1 MRALQRSS
9 VGCVVAAV
17 LATTSCSPPLRP
29 RERSVIVV
37 TLDTTRAD
45 RIGAFGGT
53 AVPTPHLDRI
63 AREGTLFENASS
75 VVPLT
80 LPSHAT
86 LFTGRYPASH
96 GARHNGFYRVRDAEL
111 TLAETLKA
119 AGFSTAAFL
128 GAYVLN
134 RGFGLEQGF
143 DLYVDF
149 KDPGDRDPTDL
160 LNEAHRTADE
170 VNARVFE
177 WLEDPPQG
185 RFFLWIHY
193 FDPHMP
199 YAPPEGAGRELHG
212 SGYDREISYLDAC
225 FGDLVER
232 LESSGLLERSI
243 LVVVGDHGESLG
255 EHREGTHGVFLYEA
269 AMHVPW
275 MMRAPGLLPQGKRI
289 SGPVS
294 TVDLAPT
301 ILDLLALPALP
312 DAQGVSLVPRIE
324 GRDGDRDEVVFGESY
339 MPRIEFGWSEL
350 RMARDA
356 RFKYIQAPREELY
369 DLVDDPHEQRNLV
382 SVEVERARA
391 MAAAVE
397 RWVEATTDENTA
409 GAERGLSPEELERL
423 RGLGYLAGGA
433 VGQGD
438 GALTGLD
445 PKDGME
451 YSVRVEE
458 ARLAR
463 SAGERERAIAIL
475 EGVLREDSTNS
486 LAVGMLLKTYVEA
499 ERYDDAER
507 VALASIEAGKQASH
521 MPSTFL
527 RQTRLRLAALY
538 HVQGRGSDAAAA
550 YREALEGWVADDS
563 TTAISLQGLK
573 TAVGPEIALQVFD
586 GLLET
591 DPDHPVALS
600 GKMEIELAR
609 GDRDAAM
616 RTAQRVVREE
626 AASTLPGGFL
636 VEAGRMLLDGGD
648 PEGAADLFRVAVE
661 KLGRQADLLGYLG
674 TALLSAGR
682 VDEARTALE
691 EAKSLR
697 PEDPRPHFYLGN
709 IALLRNEEEQ
719 ARAHYREALTHD
731 PDWTE
736 PLDNLALWLIAQGR
750 SDEAV
755 ATLTDALARNPDD
768 ARAQELLRRLKA
780 GREASRGASR

>member
-1 MRALQRSS
+1 VGALLAI
-9 VGCVVAAV
+9 AAC
-17 LATTSCSPPLRP
+17 AHPEEP
-29 RERSVIVV
+29 RDRSVIVV

-45 RIGAFGGT
+45 RVGAFGGA
-53 AVPTPHLDRI
+53 AVPTPHLDRV
-63 AREGTLFENASS
+63 AREGTIFEDASS

-111 TLAETLKA
+111 TLAEALKA
-119 AGFSTAAFL
+119 AGFETVAFL

-143 DLYVDF
+143 DLYVDL
-149 KDPGDRDPTDL
+149 KDPGDRDPTEL

-177 WLEDPPQG
+177 WLEDPPAG

-193 FDPHMP
+193 YDPHVP
-199 YAPPEGAGRELHG
+199 YDPPEKDGRALRG
-212 SGYDREISYLDAC
+212 TGYDREISYLDAC

-232 LESSGLLERSI
+232 LEGAGVLERSM

-255 EHREGTHGVFLYEA
+255 EHREATHGVFLYEG
-269 AMHVPW
+269 AMRVPW
-275 MMRAPGLLPQGKRI
+275 MIRAPGLVPRGKRI

-312 DAQGVSLVPRIE
+312 DAQGASLVPRIE
-324 GRDGDRDEVVFGESY
+324 GRDGDSDGVVFGESF

-369 DLVDDPHEQRNLV
+369 DLVDDPHELENLA
-382 SVEVERARA
+382 SVEVERARR
-391 MAAAVE
+391 MAATLEA
-397 RWVEATTDENTA
+397 WVEATTDDSAA
-409 GAERGLSPEELERL
+409 GAARELSAEELGRL
-423 RGLGYLAGGA
+423 RSLGYLGGDA

-438 GALTGLD
+438 DGFIGLD

-451 YSVRVEE
+451 YSIRVEE

-463 SAGERERAIAIL
+463 SEGEPERAIEIL
-475 EGVLREDSTNS
+475 EGVLREDTTNS
-486 LAVGMLLKTYVEA
+486 LAVGMLLKTYVEL
-499 ERYDDAER
+499 ERYDAAER
-507 VALASIEAGKQASH
+507 AALRAIEAGRQASH

-538 HVQGRGSDAAAA
+538 HLQGRESEAAAA

-563 TTAISLQGLK
+563 STALSLPGLK
-573 TAVGPEIALQVFD
+573 TAVGPELALRVFD
-586 GLLET
+586 ALLET

-609 GDRDAAM
+609 GDREAAM
-616 RTAQRVVREE
+616 RTARRMAHG
-626 AASTLPGGFL
+626 AAPSGLPGGL
-636 VEAGRMLLDGGD
+636 LAEAGKLLLDGSD
-648 PEGAADLFRVAVE
+648 PEGASDLFRAAIA
-661 KLGRQADLLGYLG
+661 KLGPQADLLGYLG

-691 EAKSLR
+691 EARSLR

-731 PDWTE
+731 PGWSE

-755 ATLTDALARNPDD
+755 ATLTEALERNPDD
-768 ARAQELLRRLKA
+768 AKAEALLRRLEA
-780 GREASRGASR
+780 GRDAPRGSSR